1 MKGVLIA
8 GIILALAVAAVES
21 LSCVQCHS
29 WENSCVNVTATEC
42 PSDANTSCVGSSASS
57 SLAFYNG
64 PVQTYTN
71 IFYFGQKICHCSSL
85 IYIFFYLTHI
95 IIHKKINFNSDAIS
109 PPSCVEGALD
119 APPRNISSNIECPAC
134 YGSDGASCTERLQK
148 CQEEERCVS
157 LVADFENDT
166 ASDRLV
172 LRGCSHISGSTCQ
185 FLSVGNKTVGG
196 VVFREFQC
204 VDGTLTSASPPTA
217 TASTGSGA
225 LLPSMA
231 LTSLLLLGLLL

>member
-1 MKGVLIA
+1 MSTFLAPGAGFLEGRLEVLWPYPGESVNVSAMKGVLIA

-57 SLAFYNG
+57 SL
-64 PVQTYTN
+64 
-71 IFYFGQKICHCSSL
+71 
-85 IYIFFYLTHI
+85 
-95 IIHKKINFNSDAIS
+95 
-109 PPSCVEGALD
+109 

-196 VVFREFQC
+196 VVFREFQTPQ
-204 VDGTLTSASPPTA
+204 D
-217 TASTGSGA
+217 
-225 LLPSMA
+225 
-231 LTSLLLLGLLL
+231 SLF